1 MEIRKIIDKWST
13 EKLSHAV
20 LYGLL
25 GLSAVV
31 FGLFYLIGYDRP
43 FEENPQFT
51 APLLTNILLV
61 FIALVFVLALALGI
75 WTLAVSIRRRKGE
88 GKVVNGV
95 PVAKITYGIVGFTI
109 LLLLVTFLLGS
120 SSALSINGATFSA
133 SFWLKTAD
141 MFVWSAI
148 ILIVVAVGLIIW
160 SKVQGARSKVQGAQ

>member
-13 EKLSHAV
+13 EKLSHTILYVMLAV
-20 LYGLL
+20 T
-25 GLSAVV
+25 AVV

-61 FIALVFVLALALGI
+61 FVALVFLLALALGI

-95 PVAKITYGIVGFTI
+95 PVAKITYGIAGFTV
-109 LLLLVTFLLGS
+109 LLLVVTFLLGS
-120 SSALSINGATFSA
+120 SSALSINGATYSET
-133 SFWLKTAD
+133 FWLKAAD
-141 MFVWSAI
+141 MFVSSAV
-148 ILIVVAVGLIIW
+148 ILIIVAVAAIVW
-160 SKVQGARSKVQGAQ
+160 SRVKGAGSKVQGAQ

>member
-13 EKLSHAV
+13 EKLSHTILYVMLAV
-20 LYGLL
+20 T
-25 GLSAVV
+25 AVV

-61 FIALVFVLALALGI
+61 FVALVFLLALALGI
-75 WTLAVSIRRRKGE
+75 WTLAVSIRRRKGA

-160 SKVQGARSKVQGAQ
+160 SKVQGARSKVQRAQ